1 MKRLIGSI
9 AAFGGISGALTE
21 GFQAIFG
28 TTDAQEKALDR
39 WVAPYEV
46 GDKKLISYEEDENGK
61 KTYYY
66 QNWSANNAYDYLETP
81 FRRILRKVQ
90 LGIESE
96 EQLSKGLVKGISD
109 AFSKSMEPFVSESIA
124 PEAIIDIFIRGGET
138 REGKKL
144 YTEQTPLEDKTRI
157 IIKHIIDTQIPLSK
171 SQMTRLFY
179 AYQGLPAPKSG
190 QVYDIEKELP
200 GLLGWRLIKI
210 DPIRGL
216 DFKITGYDKAKRGA
230 TREFTGG
237 DARLLAAPATKDEV
251 IRQFFVT
258 NRALFE
264 AQQNMHLDLEAGKE
278 FDVTDDEYAAVF
290 EKRLRSVNEYG
301 PFIDGV
307 FMPYQPSQ
315 NIAKKFEEK
324 SQEFMRANP
333 SYKNPFEEALP
344 VIIDMIE
351 KMQGVDL
358 KKEFP
363 FKPSDFGIQE
373 EAPTPGSDIILDS
386 LGEMPQPDPAI
397 VQTAQATPNVMSTG
411 LTPTEQALLSEEER
425 MIALRNRG
433 LA

>member
-1 MKRLIGSI
+1 
-9 AAFGGISGALTE
+9 
-21 GFQAIFG
+21 
-28 TTDAQEKALDR
+28 
-39 WVAPYEV
+39 
-46 GDKKLISYEEDENGK
+46 
-61 KTYYY
+61 
-66 QNWSANNAYDYLETP
+66 
-81 FRRILRKVQ
+81 
-90 LGIESE
+90 
-96 EQLSKGLVKGISD
+96 
-109 AFSKSMEPFVSESIA
+109 
-124 PEAIIDIFIRGGET
+124 
-138 REGKKL
+138 
-144 YTEQTPLEDKTRI
+144 
-157 IIKHIIDTQIPLSK
+157 
-171 SQMTRLFY
+171 
-179 AYQGLPAPKSG
+179 
-190 QVYDIEKELP
+190 
-200 GLLGWRLIKI
+200 
-210 DPIRGL
+210 
-216 DFKITGYDKAKRGA
+216 
-230 TREFTGG
+230 
-237 DARLLAAPATKDEV
+237 
-251 IRQFFVT
+251 
-258 NRALFE
+258 
-264 AQQNMHLDLEAGKE
+264 MHLDLEAGKE